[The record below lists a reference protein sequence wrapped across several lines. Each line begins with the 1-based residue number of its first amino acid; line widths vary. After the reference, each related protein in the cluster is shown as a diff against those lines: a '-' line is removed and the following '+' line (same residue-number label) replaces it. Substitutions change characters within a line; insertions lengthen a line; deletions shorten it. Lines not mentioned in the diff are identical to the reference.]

1 WPSVETIAR
10 SLDLA
15 VLLAN
20 THSYAARMFRAL
32 DRPLAVGQWEDARR
46 IDRALIAN
54 QMEGCGPHTVAALR
68 ELEPWPPW
76 RRDLLNLRND
86 CYRSAMMPRMQWRAR
101 RDLQAF
107 LSAEPRPLLAPQS
120 PSGSSLSRR

>member
-1 WPSVETIAR
+1 
-10 SLDLA
+10 
-15 VLLAN
+15 
-20 THSYAARMFRAL
+20 MFRAL
-32 DRPLAVGQWEDARR
+32 ERPLAVGQWEDARR
-46 IDRALIAN
+46 TDRALIAN
-54 QMEGCGPHTVAALR
+54 QMEGCGPHTIAALR

-76 RRDLLNLRND
+76 RADLLNLRSD
-86 CYRSAMMPRMQWRAR
+86 CYGSAMLTRLRSRAR